1 MKPIITICMLWLT
14 VAVQGQSVTAIADV
28 AKELL
33 HIVEL
38 HPAEMDMSDSIN
50 RVLDGA
56 IDAFVSGTVRADS
69 EAEARI
75 SSLLRKNDMEEYSD
89 PQESR
94 RMIQRRIN
102 CQLALA
108 LFSDGEKRKKWMGCA
123 ERNKGEDKELSGA
136 YVGVML
142 VRLLFLLKENGGNT
156 EGLLREIEQSLRD
169 NKEYIPDKLMN
180 KCREIVED
188 TDNCNKNDSTMIQP
202 YGEIEKYDFVSTKN
216 GTEDAITERDGWVI
230 EKRKFSNGCVWYDE
244 YAPASGFYMI
254 QKDFRSNGMIWR
266 RTNYLGYVRFGMYEE
281 FDEEGKLTKL
291 IDEDK
296 KFGKIKPQDIIELL
310 EKEGWFNRKTGENK
324 VTRKSILPTNG
335 ELYMWVMP
343 NIVITFMTKEE
354 SKTGKC
360 FWGITVEPR
369 SEGQRTNYIIDGE
382 TGEFTKEEE
391 YIMRYE

>member
-1 MKPIITICMLWLT
+1 MKEIMIT
-14 VAVQGQSVTAIADV
+14 V
-28 AKELL
+28 LL
-33 HIVEL
+33 AGFGLACKAQV
-38 HPAEMDMSDSIN
+38 DSI
-50 RVLDGA
+50 
-56 IDAFVSGTVRADS
+56 
-69 EAEARI
+69 
-75 SSLLRKNDMEEYSD
+75 
-89 PQESR
+89 
-94 RMIQRRIN
+94 
-102 CQLALA
+102 
-108 LFSDGEKRKKWMGCA
+108 
-123 ERNKGEDKELSGA
+123 
-136 YVGVML
+136 
-142 VRLLFLLKENGGNT
+142 
-156 EGLLREIEQSLRD
+156 
-169 NKEYIPDKLMN
+169 
-180 KCREIVED
+180 
-188 TDNCNKNDSTMIQP
+188 MIQP
-202 YGEIEKYDFVSTKN
+202 YGEIERYGFVSTKN

-230 EKRKFSNGCVWYDE
+230 EKRKFSNGRAWYNE

-266 RTNYLGYVRFGMYEE
+266 RTKYLGYVRFGMYEE

>member
-1 MKPIITICMLWLT
+1 MKEIMIT
-14 VAVQGQSVTAIADV
+14 V
-28 AKELL
+28 LL
-33 HIVEL
+33 AGFGLACKAQV
-38 HPAEMDMSDSIN
+38 DSI
-50 RVLDGA
+50 
-56 IDAFVSGTVRADS
+56 
-69 EAEARI
+69 
-75 SSLLRKNDMEEYSD
+75 
-89 PQESR
+89 
-94 RMIQRRIN
+94 
-102 CQLALA
+102 
-108 LFSDGEKRKKWMGCA
+108 
-123 ERNKGEDKELSGA
+123 
-136 YVGVML
+136 
-142 VRLLFLLKENGGNT
+142 
-156 EGLLREIEQSLRD
+156 
-169 NKEYIPDKLMN
+169 
-180 KCREIVED
+180 
-188 TDNCNKNDSTMIQP
+188 MIQP
-202 YGEIEKYDFVSTKN
+202 YGEIERYDFVSTKN

-230 EKRKFSNGCVWYDE
+230 EKRKFSNGRAWYNE

-266 RTNYLGYVRFGMYEE
+266 RTKYLGYVRFGMYEE

-310 EKEGWFNRKTGENK
+310 EKEGWVNRKTGENK

>member
-1 MKPIITICMLWLT
+1 MIT
-14 VAVQGQSVTAIADV
+14 V
-28 AKELL
+28 LL
-33 HIVEL
+33 AGFGLACKAQV
-38 HPAEMDMSDSIN
+38 DSI
-50 RVLDGA
+50 
-56 IDAFVSGTVRADS
+56 
-69 EAEARI
+69 
-75 SSLLRKNDMEEYSD
+75 
-89 PQESR
+89 
-94 RMIQRRIN
+94 
-102 CQLALA
+102 
-108 LFSDGEKRKKWMGCA
+108 
-123 ERNKGEDKELSGA
+123 
-136 YVGVML
+136 
-142 VRLLFLLKENGGNT
+142 
-156 EGLLREIEQSLRD
+156 
-169 NKEYIPDKLMN
+169 
-180 KCREIVED
+180 
-188 TDNCNKNDSTMIQP
+188 MIQP
-202 YGEIEKYDFVSTKN
+202 YGEIERYDFVSTKN

-230 EKRKFSNGCVWYDE
+230 EKRKFSNGRAWYNE

-266 RTNYLGYVRFGMYEE
+266 RTKYLGYVRFGMYEE

-310 EKEGWFNRKTGENK
+310 EKEGWVNRKTGENK